1 MNSFKKKI
9 KIYTDLTLP
18 YLQVTMV
25 NWTLWC
31 KQCNFGRCFLFL
43 DKSTSEKE
51 DEKKDTSKIG
61 ISLDELFEKENIH
74 EPCVNCL

>member
-1 MNSFKKKI
+1 
-9 KIYTDLTLP
+9 
-18 YLQVTMV
+18 
-25 NWTLWC
+25 
-31 KQCNFGRCFLFL
+31 L